1 MSESTARGE
10 SPVSCVRRDRR
21 SLRVHSTTP
30 QSSPHQRRRTLRNR
44 SALGEDRLR
53 ECDMNAVETAF
64 IHARMNP
71 IQPSPQDS
79 NGDGARFATDE

>member
-21 SLRVHSTTP
+21 SLLRPLNHAP
-30 QSSPHQRRRTLRNR
+30 ILPHQRRRTLRNR